1 MAREVTF
8 RSFSTTFDKTT
19 FEIRTECHI
28 CQAFDPSTTS
38 PEDRPLIVTCSAVW
52 DTSANKTC
60 ISIAKAKELGL
71 IPCGTEKMGHAAG
84 VCYVDKYMINIM
96 LPNHVGI
103 QSLVALGCNLGN
115 TDVLIG
121 MDIINQGDFAISN
134 AGGHTTFSFRIP
146 SLEKIDFVAHDKAID
161 KAQKDAEFN
170 YKFGRVKRNE
180 LCPCG
185 SGKKFKYC
193 HGQHK

>member
-1 MAREVTF
+1 MYNMAREVTF

-52 DTSANKTC
+52 DTGANKTC

-121 MDIINQGDFAISN
+121 MDIINQGDFAI
-134 AGGHTTFSFRIP
+134 
-146 SLEKIDFVAHDKAID
+146 
-161 KAQKDAEFN
+161 
-170 YKFGRVKRNE
+170 
-180 LCPCG
+180 
-185 SGKKFKYC
+185 
-193 HGQHK
+193 

>member
-52 DTSANKTC
+52 DTGANKTC

-146 SLEKIDFVAHDKAID
+146 SLEKIDFVAHD
-161 KAQKDAEFN
+161 FRGGN
-170 YKFGRVKRNE
+170 KFPLFFCFFTSNFLVIHVTVE
-180 LCPCG
+180 IFAL
-185 SGKKFKYC
+185 SL
-193 HGQHK
+193 